1 MLPHPA
7 DAEVSLVSRVDI
19 WVLGFDP
26 GWSESP
32 SDGLRRV
39 FGIDTQEAL
48 TLELTVPTPVKR
60 VLPTDAAKWMVA
72 LRSIGAECEE
82 RPEDSSTPPAFDL
95 PEPKVVAP
103 PSAGGAEAP
112 PGVVMPSG
120 KAQAK
125 AKAKAE
131 VAALSSKKKPAPPP
145 KPKGSGAVKEE
156 VHRVIR
162 TPSMP
167 QDRRP
172 PPQRKASTPAL
183 LLDEAEM
190 EAAKASATKPKVD
203 MAPPPVDPSAAD
215 DFGDLDL
222 EDVRAKAAEREIEK
236 KRKAKARKDASE
248 PQLELADVAPP
259 KHRKDP
265 ESVAPPEQAAKPV
278 VEGPSKVKDIAI
290 GGGLMVLGLVALYV
304 GIMRFESAFLG
315 TGSYAT
321 WAIDGVGIGALAFGL
336 LHLALTVAGREPELV
351 IGRLV
356 GAVVVGFGI
365 AYGVAFVQAANDE
378 VLATLQSGSG
388 ETRAVR
394 DVLNDPRARL
404 ADSTEEEGQ
413 AIVDAALE
421 GGAISVE
428 VGHERAF
435 LGRTVAHVLVIEL
448 PATGGARAHM
458 AALIR
463 RALGADRAALAAD
476 VPSGDRWALP
486 LR

>member
-60 VLPTDAAKWMVA
+60 VQPMDAAKWMVA

-82 RPEDSSTPPAFDL
+82 RPEDSSAPPAFDL
-95 PEPKVVAP
+95 PEPKVSVP
-103 PSAGGAEAP
+103 KPAGGGDVP

-120 KAQAK
+120 KAQAR

-131 VAALSSKKKPAPPP
+131 IAALSSKKKPPPPPP
-145 KPKGSGAVKEE
+145 KPKGAGAVKEE

-172 PPQRKASTPAL
+172 PPQRKASTPAI
-183 LLDEAEM
+183 LLDEE
-190 EAAKASATKPKVD
+190 EIQAAKAAAQPSKVD
-203 MAPPPVDPSAAD
+203 AAAD
-215 DFGDLDL
+215 EFGELDL
-222 EDVRAKAAEREIEK
+222 GDVRARAAERKVEEE
-236 KRKAKARKDASE
+236 RRAKARKDASE

-259 KHRKDP
+259 RHRKEP
-265 ESVAPPEQAAKPV
+265 ESRAAQADQVAKPV
-278 VEGPSKVKDIAI
+278 VEGPSKGKDLAI
-290 GGGLMVLGLVALYV
+290 GGGLVVLGLGALYF

-315 TGSYAT
+315 TGSYPT
-321 WAIDGVGIGALAFGL
+321 WALEGVGIGALLFGL
-336 LHLALTVAGREPELV
+336 LHLVLTLAGREPELAV
-351 IGRLV
+351 GKLV
-356 GAVVVGFGI
+356 GAAVVGFGI
-365 AYGVAFVQAANDE
+365 AYGVAFVQGANAD
-378 VLATLQSGSG
+378 VLRSLQSGTA

-394 DVLNDPRARL
+394 DVLNDPKARL
-404 ADSTEEEGQ
+404 VGSTEAEGQ

-428 VGHERAF
+428 VGHEKSL
-435 LGRTVAHVLVIEL
+435 LGRTVAHVLVIEM
-448 PATGGARAHM
+448 PASGGARAHM

-476 VPSGDRWALP
+476 VPSGERWAIP